1 MDETATVVLIKIL
14 NPVDVYIFFLYI
26 FSYFQIFKGDTNI
39 QGWKKYV
46 NLDQKFC
53 WQSSIC

>member
-26 FSYFQIFKGDTNI
+26 YFLIFRFSKEIHISRVERNM
-39 QGWKKYV
+39 
-46 NLDQKFC
+46 
-53 WQSSIC
+53 

>member
-39 QGWKKYV
+39 QG
-46 NLDQKFC
+46 
-53 WQSSIC
+53 